1 MVNIT
6 SLNFENMKRI
16 SLIAPEGEFSIVNL
30 DLSRQIFQWVNEN
43 APAPIFDIEIIG
55 LSREVNPLGQ
65 IYAVKTDRLVHEVD
79 QTDVVIIP
87 ATFGNPEEVIKMNQ
101 ALVPW
106 ILNQYKKGA
115 DLVSMCVG
123 AFFLG
128 SMGLLDG
135 RRCSTHWA
143 SAREFKQL
151 YPDVILEDER
161 IVSQSDR
168 IYTSGGALAFA
179 NLLIHLIQR
188 YAGREMAIMAAKVY
202 MIDIDRE
209 SQSPFAVFAGL
220 KTHKD
225 KEVLKAQE
233 FIELH
238 FQEKFSVEEI
248 CEEVGLGRRTFE
260 RRFKNSTANTIFE
273 YIQRV
278 KIEAAKK
285 ELERGVKT
293 VSEVMYEVG
302 YSDTKAFRDV
312 FKKLVGM
319 TPNAYRNRYSGLL
332 AMPG

>member
-1 MVNIT
+1 
-6 SLNFENMKRI
+6 MKKI

-30 DLSRQIFQWVNEN
+30 DLSRQLFQWVNEN
-43 APAPIFDIEIIG
+43 SPSPIFDIEIVG
-55 LSREVNPLGQ
+55 LSREVNPVRQL
-65 IYAVKTDRLVHEVD
+65 YAVKTDRLVHEVS

-87 ATFGNPEEVIKMNQ
+87 ATFGNPGEVLRMNQ
-101 ALVPW
+101 ELVPW
-106 ILNQYKKGA
+106 ILNQYENGA

-135 RRCSTHWA
+135 KRCSTHWGA
-143 SAREFKQL
+143 ANDFKQL
-151 YPDVILEDER
+151 YPNVTLEDER
-161 IVSQSDR
+161 IISESDR
-168 IYTSGGALAFA
+168 IYTSGGALAFT
-179 NLLIHLIQR
+179 NLLIYLIQR
-188 YAGREMAIMAAKVY
+188 YAGREVAIMAAKAY

-209 SQSPFAVFAGL
+209 SQSPFAVFTGL

-233 FIELH
+233 FIESH

-248 CEEVGLGRRTFE
+248 CDEVGVGRRSFE
-260 RRFKNSTANTIFE
+260 RRFKQSTSNTIVE
-273 YIQRV
+273 YMQRV

-293 VSEVMYEVG
+293 ISQVMYEVG
-302 YSDTKAFRDV
+302 YSDTKAFRAV

-319 TPNAYRNRYSGLL
+319 TPYAYRNRYSSEFIFS
-332 AMPG
+332 

>member
-1 MVNIT
+1 
-6 SLNFENMKRI
+6 MKRI

-30 DLSRQIFQWVNEN
+30 DLSRQLFHWVNEN
-43 APAPIFDIEIIG
+43 VPSPLFDIEIIG
-55 LSREVNPLGQ
+55 LSNEVRPSGQ
-65 IYAVKTDRLVHEVD
+65 LYCVKTDRLIHEVD

-87 ATFGNPEEVIKMNQ
+87 ATFGDPEEVIKMNQ
-101 ALVPW
+101 ELVPW
-106 ILNQYKKGA
+106 ILNQYKHGA

-135 RRCSTHWA
+135 KRCSTHWA
-143 SAREFKQL
+143 SAEAFKQL
-151 YPDVILEDER
+151 YPEVVLEDER
-161 IVSQSDR
+161 IVSESDR
-168 IYTSGGALAFA
+168 IYTSGGALAFT

-188 YAGREMAIMAAKVY
+188 YAGRELAIMAAKAY

-209 SQSPFAVFAGL
+209 SQLPFAVFTGF

-233 FIELH
+233 FIESH

-248 CEEVGLGRRTFE
+248 CEEVGVGRRTFE

-278 KIEAAKK
+278 KMEVAKK

-293 VSEVMYEVG
+293 VSEVMYDVG
-302 YSDTKAFRDV
+302 YTDTKAFREV

-319 TPNAYRNRYSGLL
+319 TPNAYRNRYTSVLKVAG
-332 AMPG
+332 